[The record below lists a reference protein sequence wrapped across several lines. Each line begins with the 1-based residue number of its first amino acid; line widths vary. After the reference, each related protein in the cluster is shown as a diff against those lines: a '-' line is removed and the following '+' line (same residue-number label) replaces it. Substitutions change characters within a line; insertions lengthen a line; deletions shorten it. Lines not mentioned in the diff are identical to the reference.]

1 MIKLTEILNEDC
13 WKGYKQIGGKM
24 KNGKMVPNCV
34 PESVE
39 ENQWSSAEQ
48 KMVNQILRMKRG
60 EMKVYELPSK
70 TQKFYFKNKKKFES
84 INEASMTVSIANIVK
99 ELFPKEFFQVY
110 KKNDVERVK
119 SAITDLVKTL
129 NRYYKQHNINVR
141 FVDSNIK
148 MKMYAKE
155 SARED
160 LTSSERLELY
170 KLYSKAM
177 KAMPQSPNQ
186 KKIIKKIN
194 VLRTKAGMKPL
205 KEVTLNEIGI
215 FNIHSYTKKILP
227 PGYMDTSTPQKK
239 EKYRSTVRDLV
250 QTLNS
255 FWKRNNIPFRVR
267 K

>member
-39 ENQWSSAEQ
+39 ESTVDDHNDSS
-48 KMVNQILRMKRG
+48 VPYG
-60 EMKVYELPSK
+60 SGYDKV
-70 TQKFYFKNKKKFES
+70 
-84 INEASMTVSIANIVK
+84 NEASMTVSIANIVK
-99 ELFPKEFFQVY
+99 DLFPKEFFQVY

-215 FNIHSYTKKILP
+215 FNIHSYTKGILP
-227 PGYMDTSTPQKK
+227 PGYMDTTTPQKK

>member
-39 ENQWSSAEQ
+39 EN
-48 KMVNQILRMKRG
+48 
-60 EMKVYELPSK
+60 
-70 TQKFYFKNKKKFES
+70 S

-99 ELFPKEFFQVY
+99 DLFPKEFFQVY

-215 FNIHSYTKKILP
+215 FNIHS
-227 PGYMDTSTPQKK
+227 
-239 EKYRSTVRDLV
+239 
-250 QTLNS
+250 
-255 FWKRNNIPFRVR
+255 
-267 K
+267 

>member
-39 ENQWSSAEQ
+39 EN
-48 KMVNQILRMKRG
+48 
-60 EMKVYELPSK
+60 
-70 TQKFYFKNKKKFES
+70 S

-99 ELFPKEFFQVY
+99 DLFPKEFFQVY

-205 KEVTLNEIGI
+205 KEVTLNEIGV
-215 FNIHSYTKKILP
+215 FNIHSYTKGILP
-227 PGYMDTSTPQKK
+227 PGYMDTTTPQKK
-239 EKYRSTVRDLV
+239 EKYRSTVRDLM

>member
-39 ENQWSSAEQ
+39 ENAVDDHNDSS
-48 KMVNQILRMKRG
+48 VPYG
-60 EMKVYELPSK
+60 SGYDKV
-70 TQKFYFKNKKKFES
+70 
-84 INEASMTVSIANIVK
+84 NEASMTVSIANIVK
-99 ELFPKEFFQVY
+99 DLFPKEFFQVY

-205 KEVTLNEIGI
+205 KEVTLNEIGV
-215 FNIHSYTKKILP
+215 FNIHSYTKGILP
-227 PGYMDTSTPQKK
+227 SGYMDTSTPQKK
-239 EKYRSTVRDLV
+239 EKYRSTVRDLM

>member
-39 ENQWSSAEQ
+39 EN
-48 KMVNQILRMKRG
+48 
-60 EMKVYELPSK
+60 
-70 TQKFYFKNKKKFES
+70 S

-99 ELFPKEFFQVY
+99 DLFPKEFFQVY

-215 FNIHSYTKKILP
+215 FNIHSYTKGILP
-227 PGYMDTSTPQKK
+227 PGYMDTTTPQKK
-239 EKYRSTVRDLV
+239 EKYRSTVRDLM

>member
-39 ENQWSSAEQ
+39 ENTVDDHNDSS
-48 KMVNQILRMKRG
+48 VPYG
-60 EMKVYELPSK
+60 SGYDKV
-70 TQKFYFKNKKKFES
+70 
-84 INEASMTVSIANIVK
+84 NEASMTVSIANIVK
-99 ELFPKEFFQVY
+99 DLFPKEFFQVY

-186 KKIIKKIN
+186 KKIIKQIN

-205 KEVTLNEIGI
+205 KEVTLNEIGV
-215 FNIHSYTKKILP
+215 FNIHSYTKGILP
-227 PGYMDTSTPQKK
+227 PGYMDTTTPQKK
-239 EKYRSTVRDLV
+239 EKYRSTVRDLM

>member
-1 MIKLTEILNEDC
+1 MIKLTDILNEDC
-13 WKGYKQIGGKM
+13 WKGYKQIGMKTKGGKQ
-24 KNGKMVPNCV
+24 VPNCV
-34 PESVE
+34 PESKEVSE
-39 ENQWSSAEQ
+39 YSGGSYEYNSSDPYAQYNGNE
-48 KMVNQILRMKRG
+48 K
-60 EMKVYELPSK
+60 KV
-70 TQKFYFKNKKKFES
+70 
-84 INEASMTVSIANIVK
+84 NEASMTVSIANIVK
-99 ELFPKEFFQVY
+99 DLFPKEFFQVY

-215 FNIHSYTKKILP
+215 FNIHSYTKGILP
-227 PGYMDTSTPQKK
+227 PGYMDTTTPQKK
-239 EKYRSTVRDLV
+239 EKYRSTVRDLM

>member
-39 ENQWSSAEQ
+39 ENAVDDHNDSS
-48 KMVNQILRMKRG
+48 VPYG
-60 EMKVYELPSK
+60 SGYDKV
-70 TQKFYFKNKKKFES
+70 
-84 INEASMTVSIANIVK
+84 NEASMTVSIANIVK
-99 ELFPKEFFQVY
+99 DLFPKEFFQVY

-141 FVDSNIK
+141 FTDSNIK

-205 KEVTLNEIGI
+205 KEVTLNEIGV
-215 FNIHSYTKKILP
+215 FNINNYTKGILP
-227 PGYMDTSTPQKK
+227 PGYMDTTTPQKK
-239 EKYRSTVRDLV
+239 EKYRSTVRDLM

>member
-1 MIKLTEILNEDC
+1 MIKLTDILNEDC

-39 ENQWSSAEQ
+39 ENQWSSVEQ
-48 KMVNQILRMKRG
+48 KMVNQILRMKKG

-84 INEASMTVSIANIVK
+84 INEASMTVSIANIVQ
-99 ELFPKEFFQVY
+99 ELFPKEFFWAY
-110 KKNDVERVK
+110 TPKDKERVK
-119 SAITDLVKTL
+119 AVIGDLVRTL
-129 NRYYKQHNINVR
+129 NTFYKKQNIKVR
-141 FVDSNIK
+141 FTDSNIK

-155 SARED
+155 NKS
-160 LTSSERLELY
+160 
-170 KLYSKAM
+170 
-177 KAMPQSPNQ
+177 
-186 KKIIKKIN
+186 
-194 VLRTKAGMKPL
+194 
-205 KEVTLNEIGI
+205 LNEIGI
-215 FNIHSYTKKILP
+215 FNIHSYTKGILP
-227 PGYMDTSTPQKK
+227 AGYMDTTTPQKK
-239 EKYRSTVRDLV
+239 EKYRSIVRDLV

>member
-39 ENQWSSAEQ
+39 EN
-48 KMVNQILRMKRG
+48 
-60 EMKVYELPSK
+60 
-70 TQKFYFKNKKKFES
+70 S

-99 ELFPKEFFQVY
+99 DLFPKEFFQVY

-215 FNIHSYTKKILP
+215 FNIHSYTKGILP
-227 PGYMDTSTPQKK
+227 SGYMDTSTPQKK
-239 EKYRSTVRDLV
+239 EKYRSTVRDLM

>member
-1 MIKLTEILNEDC
+1 VIKLTDILNEDC

-39 ENQWSSAEQ
+39 ENQWSSVEQ
-48 KMVNQILRMKRG
+48 KMVNQILRMKKG

-84 INEASMTVSIANIVK
+84 INEASMTVSIANIVQ
-99 ELFPKEFFQVY
+99 ELFPKEFFWAY
-110 KKNDVERVK
+110 TPKDKERVK
-119 SAITDLVKTL
+119 AVIGDLVRTL
-129 NRYYKQHNINVR
+129 NTFYKKQNIKVR
-141 FVDSNIK
+141 FTDSNIK

-155 SARED
+155 NKS
-160 LTSSERLELY
+160 
-170 KLYSKAM
+170 
-177 KAMPQSPNQ
+177 
-186 KKIIKKIN
+186 
-194 VLRTKAGMKPL
+194 
-205 KEVTLNEIGI
+205 LNEIGI
-215 FNIHSYTKKILP
+215 FNIHSYTKGILP
-227 PGYMDTSTPQKK
+227 AGYMDTTTPQKK

>member
-39 ENQWSSAEQ
+39 ENTVDNHNDSS
-48 KMVNQILRMKRG
+48 VPYG
-60 EMKVYELPSK
+60 SGYDKV
-70 TQKFYFKNKKKFES
+70 
-84 INEASMTVSIANIVK
+84 NEASMTVSIANVAD
-99 ELFPKEFFQVY
+99 ELFPKEFFWVY
-110 KKNDVERVK
+110 NPKDKERVK
-119 SAITDLVKTL
+119 SVIGDLVRTL
-129 NRYYKQHNINVR
+129 NTFYKKQGIKVR
-141 FVDSNIK
+141 FTDSNIK

-215 FNIHSYTKKILP
+215 FNIHSYTKGILP
-227 PGYMDTSTPQKK
+227 AGFMDTTTPQKK
-239 EKYRSTVRDLV
+239 EKYRSTVRDLM
-250 QTLNS
+250 QTLNA

>member
-39 ENQWSSAEQ
+39 ENTVDDHNDSS
-48 KMVNQILRMKRG
+48 VPYG
-60 EMKVYELPSK
+60 SGYDKV
-70 TQKFYFKNKKKFES
+70 
-84 INEASMTVSIANIVK
+84 NEASMTVSIANIVK
-99 ELFPKEFFQVY
+99 DLFPKEFFQVY
-110 KKNDVERVK
+110 KKNDMERVK

-215 FNIHSYTKKILP
+215 FNIHSYTKGILP
-227 PGYMDTSTPQKK
+227 PGYMDTTTPQKK
-239 EKYRSTVRDLV
+239 EKYRSTVRDLM

>member
-39 ENQWSSAEQ
+39 EN
-48 KMVNQILRMKRG
+48 
-60 EMKVYELPSK
+60 
-70 TQKFYFKNKKKFES
+70 S

-99 ELFPKEFFQVY
+99 DLFPKEFFQVY

-141 FVDSNIK
+141 FTDSNIK

-215 FNIHSYTKKILP
+215 FNIHNYTKGILP
-227 PGYMDTSTPQKK
+227 PGYMDTTTPQKK
-239 EKYRSTVRDLV
+239 EKYRSTVRDLM

>member
-1 MIKLTEILNEDC
+1 VIKLTDILNEDC

-48 KMVNQILRMKRG
+48 KMVNQIIRMKKG

-84 INEASMTVSIANIVK
+84 INEASMTVSIANIVQ
-99 ELFPKEFFQVY
+99 ELFPKEFFWAY
-110 KKNDVERVK
+110 TPKDKERVK
-119 SAITDLVKTL
+119 AVIGDLVRTL
-129 NRYYKQHNINVR
+129 NTFYKKQNIKVR
-141 FVDSNIK
+141 FTDSNIK

-155 SARED
+155 NKS
-160 LTSSERLELY
+160 
-170 KLYSKAM
+170 
-177 KAMPQSPNQ
+177 
-186 KKIIKKIN
+186 
-194 VLRTKAGMKPL
+194 
-205 KEVTLNEIGI
+205 LNEIGI
-215 FNIHSYTKKILP
+215 FNIHSYTKGILP
-227 PGYMDTSTPQKK
+227 AGYMDTTTPQKK
-239 EKYRSTVRDLV
+239 EKYRSIVRDLV

>member
-1 MIKLTEILNEDC
+1 MIRLTEILNEDC

-39 ENQWSSAEQ
+39 EN
-48 KMVNQILRMKRG
+48 
-60 EMKVYELPSK
+60 
-70 TQKFYFKNKKKFES
+70 S

-99 ELFPKEFFQVY
+99 DLFPKEFFQVY

-186 KKIIKKIN
+186 KKIIKQIN

-205 KEVTLNEIGI
+205 KEVTLNEIGV
-215 FNIHSYTKKILP
+215 FNIHSYTKGILP
-227 PGYMDTSTPQKK
+227 PGYMDTTTPQKK
-239 EKYRSTVRDLV
+239 EKYRSTVRDLM

>member
-39 ENQWSSAEQ
+39 EN
-48 KMVNQILRMKRG
+48 
-60 EMKVYELPSK
+60 
-70 TQKFYFKNKKKFES
+70 S
-84 INEASMTVSIANIVK
+84 INEASMTVSIANIVD
-99 ELFPKEFFQVY
+99 ELFPKEFFWVY
-110 KKNDVERVK
+110 NPQDKERVK
-119 SAITDLVKTL
+119 SVIGDLVRTL
-129 NRYYKQHNINVR
+129 NTFYKKQNIKVR
-141 FVDSNIK
+141 FTDSNIK

-205 KEVTLNEIGI
+205 KEVTLNEIGV
-215 FNIHSYTKKILP
+215 F
-227 PGYMDTSTPQKK
+227 
-239 EKYRSTVRDLV
+239 
-250 QTLNS
+250 
-255 FWKRNNIPFRVR
+255 
-267 K
+267 

>member
-1 MIKLTEILNEDC
+1 MIKLTDILNEDC

-48 KMVNQILRMKRG
+48 KMVNQIIRMKKG

-84 INEASMTVSIANIVK
+84 INEASMTVSIANIVQ
-99 ELFPKEFFQVY
+99 ELFPKEFFWAY
-110 KKNDVERVK
+110 TPKDKERVK
-119 SAITDLVKTL
+119 AVIGDLVRTL
-129 NRYYKQHNINVR
+129 NTFYKKQNIKVR
-141 FVDSNIK
+141 FTDSNIK

-155 SARED
+155 NKS
-160 LTSSERLELY
+160 
-170 KLYSKAM
+170 
-177 KAMPQSPNQ
+177 
-186 KKIIKKIN
+186 
-194 VLRTKAGMKPL
+194 
-205 KEVTLNEIGI
+205 LNEIGI
-215 FNIHSYTKKILP
+215 FNIHSYTKGILP
-227 PGYMDTSTPQKK
+227 AGYMDTTTPQKK
-239 EKYRSTVRDLV
+239 EKYRSIVRDLV

>member
-1 MIKLTEILNEDC
+1 MIRLTEILNEDC

-48 KMVNQILRMKRG
+48 KMVNQILRMKKG

-84 INEASMTVSIANIVK
+84 INEASMTVSIANIVD
-99 ELFPKEFFQVY
+99 ELFPKEFFWVY
-110 KKNDVERVK
+110 KPQDKERVK
-119 SAITDLVKTL
+119 SVIGDLVRTL
-129 NRYYKQHNINVR
+129 NTFYKKQGIKVR
-141 FVDSNIK
+141 FTDSNIK

-155 SARED
+155 NKS
-160 LTSSERLELY
+160 
-170 KLYSKAM
+170 
-177 KAMPQSPNQ
+177 
-186 KKIIKKIN
+186 I
-194 VLRTKAGMKPL
+194 
-205 KEVTLNEIGI
+205 NEIGV
-215 FNIHSYTKKILP
+215 FNIHSYTKGILP
-227 PGYMDTSTPQKK
+227 SGFMDTSTPQKK
-239 EKYRSTVRDLV
+239 EKYRSTVRDLM

>member
-39 ENQWSSAEQ
+39 ENAVDDHNDSS
-48 KMVNQILRMKRG
+48 VPYG
-60 EMKVYELPSK
+60 SGYDKV
-70 TQKFYFKNKKKFES
+70 
-84 INEASMTVSIANIVK
+84 NEASMTVSIANIVK
-99 ELFPKEFFQVY
+99 DLFPKEFFQVY

-215 FNIHSYTKKILP
+215 FNIHSYTKGILP
-227 PGYMDTSTPQKK
+227 PGYMDTTTPQKK
-239 EKYRSTVRDLV
+239 EKYRSTVRDLM

>member
-39 ENQWSSAEQ
+39 ENTVDDHNDSS
-48 KMVNQILRMKRG
+48 VPYG
-60 EMKVYELPSK
+60 SGYDKV
-70 TQKFYFKNKKKFES
+70 
-84 INEASMTVSIANIVK
+84 NEASMTVSIANIVK
-99 ELFPKEFFQVY
+99 DLFPKEFFQVY

-205 KEVTLNEIGI
+205 KEVTLNEIGV
-215 FNIHSYTKKILP
+215 FNIHSYTKGILP
-227 PGYMDTSTPQKK
+227 PGYMDTTTPQKK
-239 EKYRSTVRDLV
+239 EKYRSTVRDLM

>member
-1 MIKLTEILNEDC
+1 MIKLTDILNEDC

-39 ENQWSSAEQ
+39 ENQWSSVEQ
-48 KMVNQILRMKRG
+48 KMVNQILRMKKG

-84 INEASMTVSIANIVK
+84 INEASMTVSIANIVQ
-99 ELFPKEFFQVY
+99 ELFPKEFFWAY
-110 KKNDVERVK
+110 TPKDKERVK
-119 SAITDLVKTL
+119 AVIGDLIRTL
-129 NRYYKQHNINVR
+129 NTFYKKQNIKVR
-141 FVDSNIK
+141 FTDSNIK

-155 SARED
+155 NKS
-160 LTSSERLELY
+160 
-170 KLYSKAM
+170 
-177 KAMPQSPNQ
+177 
-186 KKIIKKIN
+186 
-194 VLRTKAGMKPL
+194 
-205 KEVTLNEIGI
+205 LNEIGI
-215 FNIHSYTKKILP
+215 FNIHSYTKGILP
-227 PGYMDTSTPQKK
+227 AGYMDTTTPQKK
-239 EKYRSTVRDLV
+239 EKYRSIVRDLV

>member
-1 MIKLTEILNEDC
+1 MIRLTEILNEDC

-39 ENQWSSAEQ
+39 ENTVDDHNDSS
-48 KMVNQILRMKRG
+48 VPYG
-60 EMKVYELPSK
+60 SGYDKV
-70 TQKFYFKNKKKFES
+70 
-84 INEASMTVSIANIVK
+84 NEASMTVSIANIVD
-99 ELFPKEFFQVY
+99 ELFPKEFFWVY
-110 KKNDVERVK
+110 NPQDKERVK
-119 SAITDLVKTL
+119 SVIGDLVRTL
-129 NRYYKQHNINVR
+129 NTFYKKQGIKVR
-141 FVDSNIK
+141 FTDSNIK

-186 KKIIKKIN
+186 KKIIKQIN

-205 KEVTLNEIGI
+205 KEVTLNEIGV
-215 FNIHSYTKKILP
+215 FNIHSYTKGILP
-227 PGYMDTSTPQKK
+227 PGYMDTTTPQKK
-239 EKYRSTVRDLV
+239 EKYRSTVRDLM

>member
-39 ENQWSSAEQ
+39 ENTVDDHNDSS
-48 KMVNQILRMKRG
+48 VPYG
-60 EMKVYELPSK
+60 SGYDKV
-70 TQKFYFKNKKKFES
+70 
-84 INEASMTVSIANIVK
+84 NEASMTVSIANIVK
-99 ELFPKEFFQVY
+99 DLFPKEFFQVY

-215 FNIHSYTKKILP
+215 FNIHSYTKGILP
-227 PGYMDTSTPQKK
+227 PGYMDTTTPQKK
-239 EKYRSTVRDLV
+239 EKYRSTVRDLM

>member
-34 PESVE
+34 PESFE
-39 ENQWSSAEQ
+39 ENAVDDHNDSS
-48 KMVNQILRMKRG
+48 VPYG
-60 EMKVYELPSK
+60 SGYDKV
-70 TQKFYFKNKKKFES
+70 
-84 INEASMTVSIANIVK
+84 NEASMTVSIANIVK
-99 ELFPKEFFQVY
+99 DLFPKEFFQVY

-160 LTSSERLELY
+160 LSSSERLELY

-205 KEVTLNEIGI
+205 KEVTLNEIGV
-215 FNIHSYTKKILP
+215 FNIHSYTKGILP
-227 PGYMDTSTPQKK
+227 PGYMDTTTPQKK
-239 EKYRSTVRDLV
+239 EKYRSTVRDLM

>member
-1 MIKLTEILNEDC
+1 VIKLTDILNEDC

-39 ENQWSSAEQ
+39 ENQWSSVEQ
-48 KMVNQILRMKRG
+48 KMVNQILRMKKG

-84 INEASMTVSIANIVK
+84 INEASMTVSIANIVQ
-99 ELFPKEFFQVY
+99 ELFPKEFFWAY
-110 KKNDVERVK
+110 TPKDKERVK
-119 SAITDLVKTL
+119 AVIGDLVRTL
-129 NRYYKQHNINVR
+129 NTFYKKQNIKVR
-141 FVDSNIK
+141 FTDSNIK

-155 SARED
+155 NKS
-160 LTSSERLELY
+160 
-170 KLYSKAM
+170 
-177 KAMPQSPNQ
+177 
-186 KKIIKKIN
+186 
-194 VLRTKAGMKPL
+194 
-205 KEVTLNEIGI
+205 LNEIGI
-215 FNIHSYTKKILP
+215 FNIHSYTKGILP
-227 PGYMDTSTPQKK
+227 AGYMDTTTPQKK
-239 EKYRSTVRDLV
+239 EKYRSIVRDLV

>member
-39 ENQWSSAEQ
+39 ENAVDDHNDSS
-48 KMVNQILRMKRG
+48 VPYG
-60 EMKVYELPSK
+60 SGYDKV
-70 TQKFYFKNKKKFES
+70 
-84 INEASMTVSIANIVK
+84 NEASMTVSIANIVK
-99 ELFPKEFFQVY
+99 DLFPKEFFQVY

-215 FNIHSYTKKILP
+215 FNIHSYTKGILP
-227 PGYMDTSTPQKK
+227 SGYMDTSTPQKK
-239 EKYRSTVRDLV
+239 EKYRSTVRDLM

>member
-39 ENQWSSAEQ
+39 ENTVDDHNDSS
-48 KMVNQILRMKRG
+48 VPYG
-60 EMKVYELPSK
+60 SGYDKV
-70 TQKFYFKNKKKFES
+70 
-84 INEASMTVSIANIVK
+84 NEASMTVSIANIVD
-99 ELFPKEFFQVY
+99 ELFPKEFFWVY
-110 KKNDVERVK
+110 NPQDKERVK
-119 SAITDLVKTL
+119 SVIGDLVRTL
-129 NRYYKQHNINVR
+129 NTFYKKQGIKVR
-141 FVDSNIK
+141 FTDSNIK

-186 KKIIKKIN
+186 KKIIKQIN

-205 KEVTLNEIGI
+205 KEVTLNEIGV
-215 FNIHSYTKKILP
+215 FNIHSYTKGILP
-227 PGYMDTSTPQKK
+227 PGYMDTTTPQKK
-239 EKYRSTVRDLV
+239 EKYRSTVRDLM

>member
-39 ENQWSSAEQ
+39 ENTVDDHNDSS
-48 KMVNQILRMKRG
+48 VPYG
-60 EMKVYELPSK
+60 SGYDKV
-70 TQKFYFKNKKKFES
+70 
-84 INEASMTVSIANIVK
+84 NEASMTVSIANIVK
-99 ELFPKEFFQVY
+99 DLFPKEFFQVY

-215 FNIHSYTKKILP
+215 FNIHSYTKGILP
-227 PGYMDTSTPQKK
+227 PGYMDTTTPQKK